1 MKNRLVIALSLL
13 LLLSTF
19 NLSKN
24 SNSNSKFKIKELR
37 IDNNKTVSSDEI
49 KKKLSYLYEKN
60 FFFFKSKNIEKKL
73 AEIEIIDGFKIKKIY
88 PDTLKIKI
96 FEKSPIAII
105 QNKQEKYF
113 FTSKGEIINFSN
125 IGKFKNLPIVFG
137 DRENFKIFLKSL
149 NEIDFPVSEIKTF
162 YLFNSGR
169 WDLVTKKNQ
178 TINLPIQN
186 YKESIKNYLYI
197 KDQANFNK
205 YKIFD
210 YRINDQLILK

>member
-1 MKNRLVIALSLL
+1 M
-13 LLLSTF
+13 
-19 NLSKN
+19 
-24 SNSNSKFKIKELR
+24 
-37 IDNNKTVSSDEI
+37 
-49 KKKLSYLYEKN
+49 
-60 FFFFKSKNIEKKL
+60 
-73 AEIEIIDGFKIKKIY
+73 
-88 PDTLKIKI
+88 
-96 FEKSPIAII
+96 
-105 QNKQEKYF
+105 
-113 FTSKGEIINFSN
+113 
-125 IGKFKNLPIVFG
+125 PIVFG

-178 TINLPIQN
+178 TIKLPIQN